1 MLQSKKCNPSVV
13 IVGGIGVGKTS
24 IIKSM
29 WLTTPQKSNKN
40 ESCYICHEISD
51 NVPGRGIMN
60 YTITE
65 MPPVLFSL
73 PKRWMNDDNNM
84 NIIAKSDTIVFVV
97 SADSIGYRLEM
108 AFLKMLIKSKCYIG
122 QHIVICLSKSDATL
136 YGKENRLDIEG
147 VRTLFKRKD
156 SLYQQVRLLYNDMD
170 LDVNSVVPVSAI
182 LQWNLDTLKEKIWE
196 GIISKIND
204 TTFTEKEPT
213 IVIAGKRGCGKSSTL
228 NILWNLE
235 LPTNKAV
242 ACTKY
247 PMVLHIEDEY
257 EGKTYAFNVVDL
269 PGIAESLD
277 ADMQYTTFYKK
288 YIKNATLLICLSQAD
303 TRAYLQDEVFYKS
316 LINQGILTKET
327 KIVLGINQIDLLFK
341 DKEHLNGIDLN
352 TISEKHPLIKAK
364 IEDYYGRI
372 HSDIFKD
379 FPNVTEQ
386 NVCAFSVLQEWNISK
401 LKSMIYDIFK
411 FN

>member
-1 MLQSKKCNPSVV
+1 MQQSKKCNPSVAV
-13 IVGGIGVGKTS
+13 IGGIEVGKTS

-29 WLTTPQKSNKN
+29 WPTTSKKLHEK

-73 PKRWMNDDNNM
+73 PKRWVNDDNNM

-97 SADSIGYRLEM
+97 SADSIGYKLEM
-108 AFLKMLIKSKCYIG
+108 AFLNMLVGSKYYTG
-122 QHIVICLSKSDATL
+122 QNIVVCLSKSDAIL
-136 YGKENRLDIEG
+136 YGKEERLGLEG
-147 VRTLFKRKD
+147 VKTLFKRKD
-156 SLYQQVRLLYNDMD
+156 SLYQQMRLFSNDMD
-170 LDVNSVVPVSAI
+170 FNVDFVVPVSAI
-182 LQWNLDTLKEKIWE
+182 LQWNLDMLKEKIWE
-196 GIISKIND
+196 GVISKIND
-204 TTFTEKEPT
+204 TTFDEKEPT
-213 IVIAGKRGCGKSSTL
+213 VVIAGKRGCGKSSTL
-228 NILWNLE
+228 NSLWNLD

-257 EGKTYAFNVVDL
+257 EGKPYAFNVVDL

-316 LINQGILTKET
+316 LMDQGILTKET

-341 DKEHLNGIDLN
+341 DKEHLNGIELN
-352 TISEKHPLIKAK
+352 TISEKNPLIRAK

-372 HSDIFKD
+372 YSGIFKD
-379 FPNVTEQ
+379 FSNVTEQ
-386 NVCAFSVLQEWNISK
+386 NVCAFSVLQDWNMNR
-401 LKSMIYDIFK
+401 LKSMIYSNF
-411 FN
+411 